1 MTTLPEFG
9 ALPQPAFKSCVVNG
23 LVLDKDGVKMSKRLG
38 NIVDPW
44 KTIEEHGA
52 DAVRWY
58 PIATGQPGQPKRFDP
73 SGLLEV
79 RRKYFGTLTNSYKFF
94 ADYARI
100 DRFDPASPDVP
111 PVAAR
116 PEIDRWLVSRTQTLA
131 RDVRVRLDAYDLAG
145 ACQALE
151 EFVIDDVSNWYIR
164 RNRRRFWLAETG
176 ADKLAAFATLHAAL
190 STAVL
195 LSAPIAP
202 FVTELLWSRLA
213 VRGGSVH
220 AELAPTA
227 RAELVDVVLE
237 GSMSTVKRVVE
248 MGRALRERLG
258 VKTRQPLR
266 AIHVRTSDARALAL
280 LGSPFARELVLG
292 ELNVKT
298 IGSLAA
304 DDGQLCTLKAKAN
317 FKVLGK
323 RLGGQMKAAAAAI
336 EALSGE
342 RVARLRAGGTLELAL
357 AGETVVIGAEDVLV
371 QVETR
376 ADFELETDGRYVVWL
391 DTELDEELVLEGLAR
406 EVVNRV
412 NGQRKESGLAP
423 ADRIALFVAG
433 EDAQVQAAIERFA
446 AYISGETLAARL
458 VHARADVAARAHESF
473 DLGDGRRLL
482 VALARS

>member
-1 MTTLPEFG
+1 
-9 ALPQPAFKSCVVNG
+9 
-23 LVLDKDGVKMSKRLG
+23 
-38 NIVDPW
+38 
-44 KTIEEHGA
+44 
-52 DAVRWY
+52 
-58 PIATGQPGQPKRFDP
+58 
-73 SGLLEV
+73 
-79 RRKYFGTLTNSYKFF
+79 
-94 ADYARI
+94 
-100 DRFDPASPDVP
+100 
-111 PVAAR
+111 
-116 PEIDRWLVSRTQTLA
+116 
-131 RDVRVRLDAYDLAG
+131 
-145 ACQALE
+145 
-151 EFVIDDVSNWYIR
+151 
-164 RNRRRFWLAETG
+164 
-176 ADKLAAFATLHAAL
+176 
-190 STAVL
+190 
-195 LSAPIAP
+195 
-202 FVTELLWSRLA
+202 
-213 VRGGSVH
+213 
-220 AELAPTA
+220 
-227 RAELVDVVLE
+227 
-237 GSMSTVKRVVE
+237 MSTVKRVVE

-258 VKTRQPLR
+258 AKTRQPLR
-266 AIHVRTSDARALAL
+266 AIHVRTSDPRALAL

-342 RVARLRAGGTLELAL
+342 RVARLRAGGEVELAL

-446 AYISGETLAARL
+446 AYIAGETLATRL
-458 VHARADVAARAHESF
+458 VHTRTEVTARAHESF